1 MSLET
6 PIGILRLVAREGALI
21 GVYFPGHTPAPA
33 FGLKAQEDGKEP
45 VLEQAAK
52 QILEYLA
59 GSRFD
64 FDLPQSML
72 GTPFQREVWAALRTI
87 PYGECVTYGEL
98 AKCIGKSQAIRA
110 LGAANAR
117 NPLSI
122 IVPCHRVIG
131 SDGSLVGYAGGLSR
145 KRWLLDLES
154 RVARAASMPSDPPSV
169 FRLSAAR
176 SSAHAQAPSR
186 AERGSDSQCT
196 DVRRKRV
203 NAALNSSRRLRSAK

>member
-1 MSLET
+1 MMDTATSLET
-6 PIGILRLVAREGALI
+6 PIGALRLVARQGALI
-21 GVYFPGHTPAPA
+21 GVYFPEHKPAPA
-33 FGLKAQEDGKEP
+33 FGLKAQEGRTEP
-45 VLEQAAK
+45 VLERAAK

-64 FDLPQSML
+64 FDLPLLSL

-98 AKCIGKSQAIRA
+98 ATRIGKSRAIRA

-131 SDGSLVGYAGGLSR
+131 ADGSLVGYAGGLSR
-145 KRWLLDLES
+145 KRWFLELES
-154 RVARAASMPSDPPSV
+154 RVLHCAPPSV
-169 FRLSAAR
+169 AQPDPGSVPSYAMAA
-176 SSAHAQAPSR
+176 SR
-186 AERGSDSQCT
+186 
-196 DVRRKRV
+196 
-203 NAALNSSRRLRSAK
+203 